1 MTNAIFLDID
11 GVINNIN
18 TQDSYNPYIRIDSS
32 LVQRL
37 AEIVAATDAKIYLI
51 SEWKEYW
58 QKDDKYEQHEIANY
72 IDYRFSCEG
81 LVIED
86 KVEGLKTTRGSNI
99 KNFLLSHE
107 IKNFVI
113 LDDMPFDYKKEGL
126 SKNFIKTNAEYG
138 ITEDDMAKAIK
149 ILTKK

>member
-18 TQDSYNPYIRIDSS
+18 TQDSYNPYIRIDSI

-37 AEIVAATDAKIYLI
+37 AEIVTSANAKIYLI
-51 SEWKEYW
+51 SDWKEYW
-58 QKDDKYEQHEIANY
+58 QKDNKYEQHEIANY
-72 IDYRFSCEG
+72 IDYRLSCEG

-86 KVEGLKTTRGSNI
+86 KINGLNTTRGTNI